1 MDPRAGP
8 TAAPRLAIQFQP
20 LVLLDPQTSLPR
32 YRDLAAA
39 AAAANANALAGGT
52 ARVPPPPP
60 DIEQLHQLQRE
71 LGRLGASVNEHVQI
85 LDGELSAIDE
95 LLRETGVPIPT
106 DDHGRHFQSPG
117 GDTAGESA
125 SESGGTASTIC
136 APCRV
141 AQMC

>member
-8 TAAPRLAIQFQP
+8 AAAPRLAIQFQP

-32 YRDLAAA
+32 YRDLANA
-39 AAAANANALAGGT
+39 AAAANAQAGGP

-85 LDGELSAIDE
+85 LDGEVSAIDE
-95 LLRETGVPIPT
+95 LLRQTGVPIPT
-106 DDHGRHFQSPG
+106 DDHGRQFQSPG

-125 SESGGTASTIC
+125 SESGGTAPAIRAARRA
-136 APCRV
+136 APAR
-141 AQMC
+141 

>member
-8 TAAPRLAIQFQP
+8 TAGPRLAIQFQP

-32 YRDLAAA
+32 YRDLAAVA
-39 AAAANANALAGGT
+39 AVNANAQAGT

-106 DDHGRHFQSPG
+106 DDHGRQFQSPG

-136 APCRV
+136 APRRV
-141 AQMC
+141 AQTR